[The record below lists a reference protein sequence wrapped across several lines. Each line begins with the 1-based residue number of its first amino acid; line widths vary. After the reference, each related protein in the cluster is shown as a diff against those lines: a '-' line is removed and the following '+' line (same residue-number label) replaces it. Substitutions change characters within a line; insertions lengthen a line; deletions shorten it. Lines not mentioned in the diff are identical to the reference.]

1 MAEHCPAVIESLTG
15 DIDFIDTYILLGMSV
30 NIHIAR
36 DNNGTVCGVFVNVGG
51 ELFILCVFRLDI
63 IRRAVCIG
71 MDVIKVN
78 EDSVEVNRA
87 FHKAFGCKTV
97 ICSVEYA
104 VKNFPRY
111 TLNIVDRVL

>member
-1 MAEHCPAVIESLTG
+1 MTLPEE
-15 DIDFIDTYILLGMSV
+15 M
-30 NIHIAR
+30 
-36 DNNGTVCGVFVNVGG
+36 VGSG
-51 ELFILCVFRLDI
+51 ELFILRVFCLDI

-71 MDVIKVN
+71 MNVIKVN

-87 FHKAFGCKTV
+87 FHKAFGCKAV